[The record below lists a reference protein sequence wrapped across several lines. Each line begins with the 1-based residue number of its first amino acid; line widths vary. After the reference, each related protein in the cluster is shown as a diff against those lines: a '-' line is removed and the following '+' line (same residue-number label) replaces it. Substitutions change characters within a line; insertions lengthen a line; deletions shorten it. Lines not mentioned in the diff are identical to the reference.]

1 MHSFTHPEWLAPYQQ
16 GSKVSAAQGYAA
28 YAAYF
33 CVDGAADEDLSIEE
47 RVCLSPPVLRPY
59 ASRTG
64 TKATLARMR
73 EMGWSLLV
81 SAAGALRTE
90 SFDCWALDNGAWS
103 AYQQGKPFDED
114 AFSRA
119 LDKVGEGAQW
129 VVLPDIVAGGK
140 ASLDLSLKWLDRLRG
155 FPERLLIAVQ
165 DGIEPEDVR
174 HLLGPMVGI
183 FLGGT
188 TPYKVA
194 TMESWGQL
202 ARLRNCYFH
211 VGRVNSLRRIRA
223 CGEAGAHSFDGTS
236 IISFPDSIYRLNKGV
251 EDSQRQQGLFNPWGC
266 ESRDVDRDCG
276 WSHRS

>member
-1 MHSFTHPEWLAPYQQ
+1 MHSFTQPDWLAPYHQ
-16 GSKVSAAQGYAA
+16 GSKVSVAQGYAA
-28 YAAYF
+28 YAAYY
-33 CVDGAADEDLSIEE
+33 CVDGSADEDLSIEE

-140 ASLDLSLKWLDRLRG
+140 ASLDLSLKWLDRLQG

-251 EDSQRQQGLFNPWGC
+251 ADSQRQQGLFNPWGC
-266 ESRDVDRDCG
+266 EIGSVDRGCG
-276 WSHRS
+276 WAG

>member
-33 CVDGAADEDLSIEE
+33 CVDGTADEDLSIEE
-47 RVCLSPPVLRPY
+47 RVWLSPPVLRPY

-64 TKATLARMR
+64 TKATLERMR

-140 ASLDLSLKWLDRLRG
+140 ASLDLSLKWLDRLQG

-188 TPYKVA
+188 TPYKVS

-266 ESRDVDRDCG
+266 EARDVDRDCG
-276 WSHRS
+276 WSTRW